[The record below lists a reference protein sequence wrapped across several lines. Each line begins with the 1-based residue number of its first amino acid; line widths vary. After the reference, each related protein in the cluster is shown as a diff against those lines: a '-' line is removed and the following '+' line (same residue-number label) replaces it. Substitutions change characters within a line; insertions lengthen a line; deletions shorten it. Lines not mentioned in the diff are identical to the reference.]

1 MAWRLDDSSV
11 GRELKTGP
19 GPAKRERSL
28 SADVAYDVQ
37 RVLYRKWIIVVIE
50 YLLKLL
56 AVAFFGWLAWRG
68 FRSLFTSSAPA
79 APSAPAPVPA
89 PEPVAAA
96 SAVGAPWI
104 LGLALAVLLLPV
116 VTISFIRTMVSKRS
130 NGVNAFTLG
139 VYTAIDAII
148 AYFMV
153 GMSLET
159 TASVV
164 LFVGAVLFALFY
176 NVAVMNFA
184 VRLEDG
190 R

>member
-1 MAWRLDDSSV
+1 MAW
-11 GRELKTGP
+11 
-19 GPAKRERSL
+19 
-28 SADVAYDVQ
+28 
-37 RVLYRKWIIVVIE
+37 
-50 YLLKLL
+50 
-56 AVAFFGWLAWRG
+56 
-68 FRSLFTSSAPA
+68 
-79 APSAPAPVPA
+79 
-89 PEPVAAA
+89 A
-96 SAVGAPWI
+96 SAVGAPWV

-176 NVAVMNFA
+176 NMAVMNFA

>member
-1 MAWRLDDSSV
+1 MARILDESSV
-11 GRELKTGP
+11 GRELKTGA

-56 AVAFFGWLAWRG
+56 AVVFFGWLAWRG
-68 FRSLFTSSAPA
+68 FMSLLPTSAPA
-79 APSAPAPVPA
+79 VPAAPVPVPA
-89 PEPVAAA
+89 PEPAEV

-104 LGLALAVLLLPV
+104 LWLALAVLLLPV

-164 LFVGAVLFALFY
+164 LFAGVVLFSLFY